1 MIFNFDI
8 GVYFKSIK
16 TEDMNSHVVVTVVDR
31 HVTRLRAH
39 SSRVRKSGGLS
50 QDLASS
56 FVKRAGKVYSPCKG
70 GVAIHVVRSRRHYF
84 YKLQNEKL

>member
-39 SSRVRKSGGLS
+39 SSTKTLVLVVF
-50 QDLASS
+50 AS
-56 FVKRAGKVYSPCKG
+56 
-70 GVAIHVVRSRRHYF
+70 
-84 YKLQNEKL
+84 EKA